1 MRTAP
6 SSTRQHFQVRSGA
19 AVNVPF
25 LRRVIHQTLSCRIF
39 SSSLDNSTYG
49 SYVPFSDVRARR
61 CSRAAENNQPGA
73 LTRQLMKPWR
83 HRATGGGQRS
93 SQSTATPV
101 TNNYGQQAIAGGL
114 LRTVPLRHLEEGFAT
129 ETPERQHGRPRP
141 RPHNSQLGL
150 SECYALAVHN
160 YGTVSLN
167 EF

>member
-1 MRTAP
+1 M
-6 SSTRQHFQVRSGA
+6 
-19 AVNVPF
+19 
-25 LRRVIHQTLSCRIF
+25 
-39 SSSLDNSTYG
+39 
-49 SYVPFSDVRARR
+49 
-61 CSRAAENNQPGA
+61 
-73 LTRQLMKPWR
+73 
-83 HRATGGGQRS
+83 
-93 SQSTATPV
+93 

-141 RPHNSQLGL
+141 RPPNSQLGL